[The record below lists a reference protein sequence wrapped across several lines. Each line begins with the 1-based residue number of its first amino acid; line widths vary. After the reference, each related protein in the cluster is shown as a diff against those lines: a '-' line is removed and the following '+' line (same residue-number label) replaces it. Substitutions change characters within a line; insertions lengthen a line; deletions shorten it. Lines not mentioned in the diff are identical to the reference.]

1 MTEETST
8 EPAHVATGMLSKL
21 KLSGYGINVTIWLG
35 ASLLAMAFAL
45 LQIDSVFVD
54 GQFIPFGNDGFYH
67 ATRILDAAF
76 GERGFYQFDPLM
88 HVPEGSWVVWP
99 WGYDYLL
106 AKFLQLV
113 VWLRP
118 ATDPMSVL
126 VYVPV
131 AWIFV
136 NMAMLVAITERIG
149 LRREF
154 RALTALGFALLPL
167 TQSLHGI
174 GQIDHHYIELFF
186 IMLVTWTSLRC
197 IGKPGTARAA
207 ILCGVSLGAAH
218 AFHHGL
224 FILQIPLLITAFI
237 LWLRNSLPPVEIVRW
252 LALALF
258 TTTLLAAIPS
268 GPLWDMQFNVA
279 TLSWFHVYVAF
290 CSAAL
295 LMFMSWQRYSM
306 KSLAAIVLLAL
317 ALAVPVTAQIA
328 LGTEYLAGRLLLL
341 DRILEMQ
348 SPLTMIRH
356 GWGLSGTV
364 SVYSLLILLVPVYLL
379 ASIWIAVRDRRSLHI
394 SYAVFSVFGLSL
406 MLLQYRLNY
415 YGLVF
420 MLCGGFYLL
429 QRVPKIRNAG
439 RVAVAAVALIVFAVS
454 FQPPLRGALFNKYP
468 LAGDHLYETTRP
480 LLLRLEEQ
488 CASEPGIVLAASQFG
503 HYIRYHTDC
512 SVVANNFLLT
522 ELQSRKVQE
531 VNFLFSVPPD
541 VLATDGGGIAYV
553 LAMVADTHEIRD
565 GAVVLKD
572 LSNIRERNPALIT
585 GLLFS
590 QTKPEHA
597 ELIQTLMLDAGGG
610 RQVPMAG
617 LFKLLP

>member
-1 MTEETST
+1 MK
-8 EPAHVATGMLSKL
+8 PAQLAPGIFSSLE
-21 KLSGYGINVTIWLG
+21 LSGRSINVAIWLG

-45 LQIDSVFVD
+45 LQIDSVLVD
-54 GQFIPFGNDGFYH
+54 GQFIPFGNDSFYH

-76 GERGFYQFDPLM
+76 GERGFYQFDSLM

-106 AKFLQLV
+106 AKVLQGV

-118 ATDPMSVL
+118 GTDPMSVL
-126 VYVPV
+126 VYAPV

-136 NMAMLVAITERIG
+136 NVAMLVAITERIG
-149 LRREF
+149 LRPEF

-186 IMLVTWTSLRC
+186 VMLITWTSLRC
-197 IGKPGTARAA
+197 VGKPGTVRAA
-207 ILCGVSLGAAH
+207 MLCGISLGAAH

-224 FILQIPLLITAFI
+224 FILQVPVLVTAFI
-237 LWLRNSLPPVEIVRW
+237 LWVRHSMPPIEIVRW
-252 LALALF
+252 LALALLAS
-258 TTTLLAAIPS
+258 TLLVAIPS
-268 GPLWDMQFNVA
+268 GPLRDMQFNIA

-290 CSAAL
+290 CSATL
-295 LMFMSWQRYSM
+295 LMFMAWWRYSM
-306 KSLAAIVLLAL
+306 KSLGAIVLLAL
-317 ALAVPVTAQIA
+317 AMVVPVTAQIA
-328 LGTEYLAGRLLLL
+328 LGTEFLAGRLLLL

-364 SVYSLLILLVPVYLL
+364 SVYSLLILLVPVYVL

-394 SYAVFSVFGLSL
+394 AYAVFSVFGLSL

-420 MLCGGFYLL
+420 MLCGGFYFL
-429 QRVPKIRNAG
+429 QRVPKIHNAG
-439 RVAVAAVALIVFAVS
+439 RAAVAAAALILFAVS
-454 FQPPLRGALFNKYP
+454 FRPPLKGALFNDYP
-468 LAGDHLYETTRP
+468 LGGDHLYETTRP
-480 LLLRLEEQ
+480 LLLALEEH

-522 ELQSRKVQE
+522 ELHSLKVRE
-531 VNFLFSVPPD
+531 VNALFSVPLD
-541 VLATDGGGIAYV
+541 VLATGGGGIAYV
-553 LAMVADTHEIRD
+553 LAMVADLHEVRD
-565 GAVVLKD
+565 GVVVFKD
-572 LSNIRERNPALIT
+572 LGNIRERNPALIN

-590 QTKPEHA
+590 QTESEHA
-597 ELIQTLMLDAGGG
+597 EIIRTIMLDAGGG
-610 RQVPMAG
+610 RQVPIAG

>member
-1 MTEETST
+1 MTEDTPV
-8 EPAHVATGMLSKL
+8 EPAQVASGIFSKL
-21 KLSGYGINVTIWLG
+21 KISGRSINVAIWLG
-35 ASLLAMAFAL
+35 ASLLTMAFAL

-54 GQFIPFGNDGFYH
+54 GQFIPFGNDSFYH

-106 AKFLQLV
+106 AKFLQVV

-136 NMAMLVAITERIG
+136 NVAMLIAITERIG

-186 IMLVTWTSLRC
+186 IMLVTWTSLKC

-207 ILCGVSLGAAH
+207 MLCGISLGAAH

-224 FILQIPLLITAFI
+224 FILQIPVLMTAFI
-237 LWLRNSLPPVEIVRW
+237 LWLRHSLPPIEIVRW

-258 TTTLLAAIPS
+258 ATTLLAAIPS
-268 GPLWDMQFNVA
+268 GPLQDMQFNMA

-290 CSAAL
+290 SSAAL
-295 LMFMSWQRYSM
+295 LMFMAWKRYST
-306 KSLAAIVLLAL
+306 KSLAAVLLLAL

-328 LGTEYLAGRLLLL
+328 LGTEFLTGRLLML

-364 SVYSLLILLVPVYLL
+364 SIYSLLILLVPVYLL

-415 YGLVF
+415 YGLAF
-420 MLCGGFYLL
+420 MLCSGFYLL
-429 QRVPKIRNAG
+429 QRIPKIADAG
-439 RVAVAAVALIVFAVS
+439 RVTVAAVVLIAFAVS
-454 FQPPLRGALFNKYP
+454 FRPPLKGALFNEYA
-468 LAGDHLYETTRP
+468 LGGDHLYETTRP
-480 LLLRLEEQ
+480 LLLSLQDQ

-522 ELQSRKVQE
+522 ELHSGKVQE

-541 VLATDGGGIAYV
+541 VLATGGGGIAYV
-553 LAMVADTHEIRD
+553 LAMVADTHEIRE

-572 LSNIRERNPALIT
+572 LSNIRERNPALIN

-597 ELIQTLMLDAGGG
+597 ESIQTLMIDAGGG
-610 RQVPMAG
+610 RQVPIAG